1 MHKRKEGASVNRIC
15 AQKNQVT
22 RAVRPHIHP
31 PSPDATFDT
40 GGGAGPP
47 PEAAEQHE
55 GAKEAPHCKKEGLGS
70 STSAEGALDGVS
82 SLRPQDEGSNRVQ
95 VELFVANARDAVQLL
110 ASHLQRSASGGVGH
124 DGAIHDAAI
133 LKSIPSS
140 DVNECRRFHVRLL
153 ATR

>member
-1 MHKRKEGASVNRIC
+1 MC
-15 AQKNQVT
+15 AQHKQVT

-40 GGGAGPP
+40 GGVAGPP
-47 PEAAEQHE
+47 PEAVEQHE
-55 GAKEAPHCKKEGLGS
+55 GAKEAPHRKKEGLDS
-70 STSAEGALDGVS
+70 RTTAEGALDGAS
-82 SLRPQDEGSNRVQ
+82 SLRPQEERSNQVQ
-95 VELFVANARDAVQLL
+95 VEQVVANARDAVQRL

-140 DVNECRRFHVRLL
+140 DVNECRRFQVRLL